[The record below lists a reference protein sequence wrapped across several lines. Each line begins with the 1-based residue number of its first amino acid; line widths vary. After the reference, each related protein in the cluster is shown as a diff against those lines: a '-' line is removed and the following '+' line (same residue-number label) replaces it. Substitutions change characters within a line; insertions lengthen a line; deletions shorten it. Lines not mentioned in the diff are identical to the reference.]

1 MKEVKEQGLWGCLGE
16 ESASHKKQPERE
28 STTGLFKKHK
38 EANVL
43 GTFNLSEMGSFEQIG
58 T

>member
-1 MKEVKEQGLWGCLGE
+1 MRRVLAIRN
-16 ESASHKKQPERE
+16 SRERE
-28 STTGLFKKHK
+28 STAGLFKKHK

-58 T
+58 K